1 MKCTPMNGVRLG
13 DRTMSQEPIIA
24 RSLDD
29 LSEVE
34 IYITVTR
41 PDGQKIDVPLRA
53 MTGEEVWKIRRT
65 ITWPKPPIKDFQKIR
80 GKVEPVYD
88 EQNADYQAALEDAN
102 RLLSYRMMLGSLK
115 IEIPGATEE
124 ERLATLMNRLGQ
136 WAFNHLL
143 AATSRLNIP
152 QLDEVVEAALSF
164 RPFRPAE
171 TQGDGGAPV
180 DDGRMD
186 EAETG

>member
-1 MKCTPMNGVRLG
+1 
-13 DRTMSQEPIIA
+13 MSQEPITA
-24 RSLDD
+24 RTLDD
-29 LSEVE
+29 LSEIE
-34 IYITVTR
+34 IYITITR
-41 PDGQKIDVPLRA
+41 PDGQKVDVPLRA

-80 GKVEPVYD
+80 GKVEPIYD

-124 ERLATLMNRLGQ
+124 ERLANLMNRLGQ

-164 RPFRPAE
+164 RPLRFAE
-171 TQGDGGAPV
+171 AQGNGVASTDAA
-180 DDGRMD
+180 RLD
-186 EAETG
+186 ESEAG